1 MNRSSHVHTHNNRVT
16 TLQSPRSRTL
26 IREPIP
32 RLTTVTEEQRIPTST
47 TRSQQPQGIVNQ
59 TIVINTPV
67 ITQPQTQAAPPA
79 PVENPNLQRVRF
91 SRYEPPPTYES
102 VQHLFQPVEPY
113 RAPANVH
120 PHYPYPPPPAQSSY
134 NHNSRPPTEA
144 HNNQMCAALTNHGFV
159 SEDVSVP
166 YSNKEPSLLP
176 GNVYAAGPMSTI
188 VEASAPPPDLDTDDD
203 NPPRGAAGGIQAT
216 IHKILGPAPQTTN
229 VPEGILV
236 DINDHPQPTDYQ
248 LTSQQQTTAIHR
260 SDHEED
266 LMFFTPT
273 GSPET
278 R

>member
-59 TIVINTPV
+59 TMVINTPV
-67 ITQPQTQAAPPA
+67 ITQPQTQAAPP
-79 PVENPNLQRVRF
+79 VENPNIQQARF
-91 SRYEPPPTYES
+91 SKYEPPPTYES
-102 VQHLFQPVEPY
+102 VQHLFKPVESY

-120 PHYPYPPPPAQSSY
+120 PHYPYPPPPPQSAY
-134 NHNSRPPTEA
+134 NHNSRPRTVA
-144 HNNQMCAALTNHGFV
+144 HNNQRCAAMTNHGFV
-159 SEDVSVP
+159 SED
-166 YSNKEPSLLP
+166 EPRMLP
-176 GNVYAAGPMSTI
+176 GNGYAADPMRAI
-188 VEASAPPPDLDTDDD
+188 VEASAPPPDLNTDDEQAL
-203 NPPRGAAGGIQAT
+203 REGAGGIQAR
-216 IHKILGPAPQTTN
+216 IHKILGPAPQATN

-248 LTSQQQTTAIHR
+248 LISQQQTTAIHG
-260 SDHEED
+260 SDHEDD